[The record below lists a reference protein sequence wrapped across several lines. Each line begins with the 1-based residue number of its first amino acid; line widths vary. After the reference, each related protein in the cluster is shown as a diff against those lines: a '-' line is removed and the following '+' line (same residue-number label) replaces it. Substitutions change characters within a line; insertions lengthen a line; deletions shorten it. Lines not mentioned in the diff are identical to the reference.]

1 MKASMFASWSLNRMI
16 VLIVALGFAGL
27 FADSIL
33 EHFNILSSE
42 VTAFIPV
49 VFSAFGILFGL
60 RVAVTWKAVCI
71 RVLRGFLFTAFAVS
85 VLGLYLHIAEESD
98 DEGLTAEQR
107 EHEQKEKEKPLL
119 APLSFAGL
127 ALFGLLATGSRRAAE
142 AA

>member
-1 MKASMFASWSLNRMI
+1 MFASWSLNRMI
-16 VLIVALGFAGL
+16 VLVVALGFVGF

-33 EHFNILSSE
+33 EHFDILSSE
-42 VTAFIPV
+42 LMAFIPV

-60 RVAVTWKAVCI
+60 RVAFTWKVRCI
-71 RVLRGFLFTAFAVS
+71 RVLRGFLFAAFVVS
-85 VLGLYLHIAEESD
+85 ALGLYFHVAEESD

-127 ALFGLLATGSRRAAE
+127 ALFGLLATGNRRAAE